1 MAVEFFLGAN
11 SAHGFHSLYGDFAS
25 SPGDCLRLIKGGP
38 GCGKSSFMRK
48 LAESAEAH
56 GFEVVYI
63 LCSGDPESLDG
74 V

>member
-11 SAHGFHSLYGDFAS
+11 SAHGCHSLYGDFAA

-56 GFEVVYI
+56 GF
-63 LCSGDPESLDG
+63 
-74 V
+74 

>member
-38 GCGKSSFMRK
+38 GCGK
-48 LAESAEAH
+48 
-56 GFEVVYI
+56 
-63 LCSGDPESLDG
+63 
-74 V
+74 